1 MPVILSSNIIWYAY
15 WSTVNNK
22 FSDLVYSYVLIPG
35 LLISPLYVEDEE
47 WFDNKLYYKKIKN
60 ITNTKNFE
68 VYLQ

>member
-1 MPVILSSNIIWYAY
+1 MPVILSSNIICLWVD
-15 WSTVNNK
+15 SK
-22 FSDLVYSYVLIPG
+22 QQISGLVYSYVLIPG
-35 LLISPLYVEDEE
+35 LLISPLYTEDEE